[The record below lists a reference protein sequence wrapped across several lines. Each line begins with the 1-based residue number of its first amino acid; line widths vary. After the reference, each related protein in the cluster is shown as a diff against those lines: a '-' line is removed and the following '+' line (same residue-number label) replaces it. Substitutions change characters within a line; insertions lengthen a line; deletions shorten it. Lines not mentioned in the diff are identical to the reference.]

1 MGSGAVVDKILENRG
16 LDHLNMTVGV
26 DGTLYK
32 LHLHFS
38 RIMHQRRN
46 CHQRVKRPSSHGKT
60 VAAGEPRSSRPWASS
75 TGERQ
80 AAKSPG
86 PPSPLPSSTSLFKQR
101 PTFRPGSCAG
111 RRLCQHLLREESR
124 SQLKARKLGYQ
135 IECVLLITSHL
146 QNPLTCP
153 DTLHDLISIPSYLP
167 HV

>member
-1 MGSGAVVDKILENRG
+1 MEQLRGMGSGAVVDKILENRG

-86 PPSPLPSSTSLFKQR
+86 PPARCLPALLSSSSDPRSAQGVAL
-101 PTFRPGSCAG
+101 GDACASTYSG
-111 RRLCQHLLREESR
+111 R
-124 SQLKARKLGYQ
+124 KA
-135 IECVLLITSHL
+135 EAS
-146 QNPLTCP
+146 
-153 DTLHDLISIPSYLP
+153 
-167 HV
+167 